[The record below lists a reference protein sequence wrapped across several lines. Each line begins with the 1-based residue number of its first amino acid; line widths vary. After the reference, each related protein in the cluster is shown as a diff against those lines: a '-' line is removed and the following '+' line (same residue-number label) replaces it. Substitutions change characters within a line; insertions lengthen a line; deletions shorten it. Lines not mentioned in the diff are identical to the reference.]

1 MLHQKNITQLV
12 KEYITSEL
20 SIYECLKKGILNYSQ
35 LAKLISREYNLDSTA
50 AVKMAVKRFADTE
63 SKLEDN
69 EDTSVIWNILS
80 KAKVTIKGDVSI
92 IVLQPSA
99 EALKVVNELEQ
110 LVNISVGE
118 TLYIIREQTAIVVII
133 EKDKREKALKL
144 FYKLEI
150 IRIKENATA
159 LVVISPADIV
169 NTAGVLNIIV
179 SQFAKNK
186 VNIEEI
192 ISCYRDTIIIV
203 DEHDSTKGYQIAK
216 SLTM

>member
-1 MLHQKNITQLV
+1 M
-12 KEYITSEL
+12 
-20 SIYECLKKGILNYSQ
+20 
-35 LAKLISREYNLDSTA
+35 AKLISREYNLDSTA